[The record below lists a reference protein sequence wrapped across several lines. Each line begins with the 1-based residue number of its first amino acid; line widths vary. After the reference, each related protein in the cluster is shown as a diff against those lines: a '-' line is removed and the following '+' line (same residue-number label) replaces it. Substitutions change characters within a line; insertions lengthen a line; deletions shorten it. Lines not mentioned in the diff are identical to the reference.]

1 MEETLK
7 SKSGYSS
14 RFALLCVLIGGSV
27 GTGNL
32 WRFPRLVAGNGGGA
46 FILVMVV
53 CVFLSALPL
62 LYVENFMGRAS
73 RHAAPAA
80 FRDVVGP
87 KYTWMGMFSTV
98 VYILMTA
105 YYMVVLAWCLY
116 YAGMSLTKSYFGVD
130 KTVLFDSVTNGN
142 PVTVVIWITAL
153 VLLYIGISKQQFLER
168 VASVLLPLLFAIL
181 IGLVVYALT
190 RPGAMEGL
198 KYAFRLEP
206 KALVDIATWKEALT
220 QCAWSIGPGTMMMI
234 TAAMVSDKNGDIA
247 LNTHVQAFGDM
258 TVALLGTVCVLPIIF
273 VNAVSVDAATT
284 VCQQG
289 NNGLTFL
296 ALTGMFES
304 MPAGNLVGTGFFL
317 CLSFAAFTSAT
328 LMTMC
333 GVNVLIDAGMSRKKA
348 SLILVVFMGVVGIP
362 SVLSQAFLTNQDN
375 VWGFG
380 LVFGSLFLGI
390 AAMKFGAEKIRSQFV
405 NPVSDLRINR
415 SFNLLAPLVAPL
427 LITLVLAIWLFE
439 SLSWTENP
447 WTLFSTSS
455 TGTILYQWAAVAIIC
470 ILASKWYN
478 KKIKHTYYNG
488 ENFPD
493 MPDGLL

>member
-1 MEETLK
+1 MEETK
-7 SKSGYSS
+7 ATKNSGYSS
-14 RFALLCVLIGGSV
+14 RFALICILIGGSV

-32 WRFPRLVAGNGGGA
+32 WRFPRLVGQMGGA
-46 FILVMVV
+46 FILVMVA

-62 LYVENFMGRAS
+62 LYVENFMGRAT

-80 FRDVVGP
+80 FRDIVGP
-87 KYTWMGMFSTV
+87 KYTWLGMFSTV

-105 YYMVVLAWCLY
+105 YYMVVLAWCVY
-116 YAGMSLTKSYFGVD
+116 YAGMSLTGSYFGVD
-130 KTVLFDSVTNGN
+130 KDALFTVVTNGN
-142 PVTVVIWITAL
+142 PGTVAIWLAAL
-153 VLLYIGISKQQFLER
+153 VLLYIGISKQAFLEK
-168 VASVLLPLLFAIL
+168 VFSVLLPLLFIIL
-181 IGLVVYALT
+181 IGLVIYALT
-190 RPGAMEGL
+190 RPGAVEGL

-206 KALVDIATWKEALT
+206 ERLVDIRTWKEALT

-234 TAAMVSDKNGDIA
+234 TAAMVSHKDGDIA

-273 VNAVSVDAATT
+273 ANAASVEDASQ
-284 VCQQG
+284 VCGLG

-296 ALTGMFES
+296 ALTEMFEN
-304 MPAGNLVGTGFFL
+304 MPGGNVVGCGFFL

-333 GVNVLIDAGMSRKKA
+333 GVNVLIDAGMSRKKG
-348 SLILVVFMGVVGIP
+348 SLILVIFMAIVGIP
-362 SVLSQAFLTNQDN
+362 SVLSQDFLTNQDN

-390 AAMKFGAEKIRSQFV
+390 ATYKFGAEKMRSRFI
-405 NPVSDLRINR
+405 NPVSDIQVNK
-415 SFNLLAPLVAPL
+415 SFNVLAPLVAPL
-427 LITLVLAIWLFE
+427 LIMAVLAIWMFE

-470 ILASKWYN
+470 ILVSRWYN
-478 KKIKHTYYNG
+478 NKVKHTYYNG
-488 ENFPD
+488 ESYPD

>member
-1 MEETLK
+1 MEEKLTK
-7 SKSGYSS
+7 KSGYSS
-14 RFALLCVLIGGSV
+14 RFALICVLVGGSV

-32 WRFPRLVAGNGGGA
+32 WRFPRLVGQMGGA

-62 LYVENFMGRAS
+62 LYVENFMGRAT

-80 FRDVVGP
+80 FRDVAGP
-87 KYTWMGMFSTV
+87 KTTWLGMFSTL

-105 YYMVVLAWCLY
+105 YYMVVLAWCLH
-116 YAGMSLTKSYFGVD
+116 YAGMSLSKSYFGVD
-130 KTVLFDSVTNGN
+130 KDALFTSVTNGN
-142 PVTVVIWITAL
+142 PVTIAIWAVAL
-153 VLLYIGISKQQFLER
+153 VLLYIGISKQEFLEK
-168 VASVLLPLLFAIL
+168 VSSVLLPLLFVIL
-181 IGLVVYALT
+181 IGLVIYAVT
-190 RPGAMEGL
+190 RPGAVEGL

-206 KALVDIATWKEALT
+206 ERLIEINTWKEALT

-234 TAAMVSDKNGDIA
+234 TAAMVSDKHGDIT

-273 VNAVSVDAATT
+273 ANATSVEAASE
-284 VCQQG
+284 VCGMG

-304 MPAGNLVGTGFFL
+304 MPGGSSVGCGFFL

-333 GVNVLIDAGMSRKKA
+333 GVNVLIDMGVSRKKA
-348 SLILVVFMGVVGIP
+348 SKILVVFMAIAGIP
-362 SVLSQAFLTNQDN
+362 SVISQDFLTNQDN

-390 AAMKFGAEKIRSQFV
+390 AANKFGAEKMRSQFI
-405 NPVSDLRINR
+405 NPVSDIKIGK
-415 SFNLLAPLVAPL
+415 SFNILAPYVAPI
-427 LITLVLAIWLFE
+427 LIMVVLAIWLFE

-447 WTLFSTSS
+447 WALFSTSS
-455 TGTILYQWAAVAIIC
+455 TGTILYQWAAAAIIC
-470 ILASKWYN
+470 FFVSKGYN
-478 KKIKHTYYNG
+478 KKIKHTYYDG
-488 ENFPD
+488 ETFPD